1 VTASPV
7 SLGTV
12 KSGAGRPSST
22 GKRSTSKQ
30 RAIGG
35 ARVSRVGDRDSGRFV
50 SPSEQA
56 ERIRAACERDGLVL
70 VNVLDERDVSGGAP
84 LDQRLGSALL
94 AEDEWPVREGL
105 V

>member
-1 VTASPV
+1 
-7 SLGTV
+7 
-12 KSGAGRPSST
+12 
-22 GKRSTSKQ
+22 
-30 RAIGG
+30 
-35 ARVSRVGDRDSGRFV
+35 
-50 SPSEQA
+50 
-56 ERIRAACERDGLVL
+56 VL